1 MKPAPALARGASF
14 IGLLLAIAIAA
25 ILAAVAMPVWSEAV
39 VRMRRSEAQA
49 TLQELM
55 QLQERHFTRFNTYQA
70 FSAASP
76 GEAESQ
82 FRWWSGR
89 AARTSAYEVEGKACD
104 GQEIRDCIQLVA
116 TPGTPNV
123 DQHFRDPR
131 CERLIL
137 TSSGLHLASGPGPGC
152 WR

>member
-1 MKPAPALARGASF
+1 MRRRGCRGES
-14 IGLLLAIAIAA
+14 LLGVLVAIAIAA
-25 ILAAVAMPVWSEAV
+25 ALAAVAVPVWSGAV
-39 VRMRRSEAQA
+39 VRLRRSEAQA

-55 QLQERHFTRFNTYQA
+55 QQQERHFTRFNSYVA
-70 FSAASP
+70 FSANNLAAAA
-76 GEAESQ
+76 GE

-89 AARTSAYEVEGKACD
+89 AAHSSAYELEGKACD

-116 TPGTPNV
+116 TPGTLNV
-123 DQHFRDPR
+123 DSSFKDPQ

-137 TSSGLHLASGPGPGC
+137 TSSGLHLATGPAQNC

>member
-1 MKPAPALARGASF
+1 MKRAAARGETL
-14 IGLLLAIAIAA
+14 IGVLAAILIVA
-25 ILAAVAMPVWSEAV
+25 ILAAMAIPVWSGAV
-39 VRMRRSEAQA
+39 IRMRRSEAQA

-55 QLQERHFTRFNTYQA
+55 QQQERHFTRFNSYAA
-70 FSAASP
+70 FSAGSAAP
-76 GEAESQ
+76 PANE

-89 AARTSAYEVEGKACD
+89 AAHSSAYEVEGKACD
-104 GQEIRDCIQLVA
+104 GQDIRDCIQLVA

-123 DQHFRDPR
+123 DSGFRDPQ

-137 TSSGLHLASGPGPGC
+137 TSSGLHRATGPASNC